1 MSPTLTA
8 LALAIQAR
16 IPVLL
21 WGAPGTGKSSVIRQ
35 LGGRLGLPVETVIAS
50 IREPSDFAGL
60 PVVTDGRVRF
70 APPDWAVRLAD
81 YGSGLLFLDEI
92 STAPPAVQAALLRV
106 VLERTVGDIELPP
119 GVAIV
124 AAANPAAQA
133 AGGWDLSAPLA
144 NRFLHLD
151 WQVNGLAWS
160 DGFVTSWA
168 ELDVPELPA
177 GWADGLPAARETIA
191 GYIRQ
196 RPDALLN
203 VPADAEAASR
213 AWPSP
218 RTWEMAARL
227 LAAARAIEAPAEVV
241 ELLLAGA
248 VGNAAARDYFTLLR
262 RGAAWDLDTAF
273 KRPDAVRIPE
283 TPDAL
288 DGFLRAVIA
297 RFAAKADEEAW
308 ERSWQILAKAASAAG
323 VDAVV
328 PHAIALHEA
337 GSEAFLVPAEAR
349 PLLEAIYAS

>member
-1 MSPTLTA
+1 MSPALTA

-16 IPVLL
+16 VPVLL

-35 LGGRLGLPVETVIAS
+35 LGSRLGLPVETVIAS

-60 PVVTDGRVRF
+60 PVVTGGRVRF

-81 YGSGLLFLDEI
+81 RGSGLLFLDEI

-106 VLERTVGDIELPP
+106 VLERTVGDLELPA

-151 WQVNGLAWS
+151 WHLNGLAWA
-160 DGFVTSWA
+160 DGF
-168 ELDVPELPA
+168 ENN
-177 GWADGLPAARETIA
+177 WADIAFPALPSEWAAGLPAARAEVA
-191 GYIRQ
+191 DYIRQ
-196 RPDALLN
+196 RPDALLS
-203 VPADAEAASR
+203 VPAEAEAASR

-218 RTWEMAARL
+218 RSWEMAARL
-227 LAAARAIEAPAEVV
+227 LAAARAGEAPAEVV
-241 ELLLAGA
+241 EMLLAGA
-248 VGNAAARDYFTLLR
+248 VGNAAARDYFVALR
-262 RGAAWDLDTAF
+262 RGAAWDLDRAF
-273 KRPDAVRIPE
+273 QRPDAARIPE
-283 TPDAL
+283 SPDVL

-297 RFAAKADEEAW
+297 RFASRADADAW
-308 ERSWQILAKAASAAG
+308 ERSWQILARAASAAG

-337 GSEAFLVPAEAR
+337 GSDAFIVPAEAR